1 MKWLFTKCVY
11 GLGTVQASNTGAS
24 LPHLSLMG
32 KRALSATWRGNCMK
46 RLPES
51 CCDIWQRDEAGSKL
65 KNKHPDFTLLYPSV
79 H

>member
-51 CCDIWQRDEAGSKL
+51 CCDIW
-65 KNKHPDFTLLYPSV
+65 
-79 H
+79 